1 MSKCSCTSFV
11 KIEVEIRVSFMC
23 SITTL
28 SKQYLLGYLYIE
40 SIDTVFDIIN
50 SFCKVSKF
58 GRKNYYCCKLY

>member
-1 MSKCSCTSFV
+1 MLNKFNLIIMIIYDLSKCSCTSFV

-40 SIDTVFDIIN
+40 FIDTVFDIIN
-50 SFCKVSKF
+50 FFCP
-58 GRKNYYCCKLY
+58 R